1 MTMGSHFVPDCFMPM
16 GYMPFP
22 MFMSSAAGWLES
34 VGKEQGI
41 EVFMR
46 DSVTRGESYF
56 RCYQFVRELAPD
68 WIVFESAPSSWE
80 SDQSVLAQ
88 LAKESPKSKVIL
100 TGTIT
105 ADTAIVSALD
115 WANIVAIVKGEYEK
129 GVEQAI
135 TFDGKRLVI
144 ERQFLSAEEMN
155 GPHGKW
161 KWDEGC
167 ARNYFDENPLG
178 QKAPQLQMW
187 ASRGC
192 VYKCNFCAWPATMTN
207 DDPLGTG
214 KRQMRYYTGDYIEN
228 YIRERLAVTPD
239 LACVYFDGDTEN
251 ISDKHTLEICE
262 AMRKIGLPWS
272 MMCRG
277 DTSSREVWKEMKDSG
292 CFGVK
297 IGFESGSQ
305 RVVNEIIGKGLD
317 IQEARETAIFLKEIG
332 MTVHGTFMV
341 GHPGETPEEANQTI
355 EFIKKLYADKG
366 LDTHQLSG
374 TATISGTPLA
384 NLKAGETNKRY
395 PGAKKDE
402 NWHEDLDGQKKAER
416 LVQATHGY

>member
-1 MTMGSHFVPDCFMPM
+1 
-16 GYMPFP
+16 
-22 MFMSSAAGWLES
+22 
-34 VGKEQGI
+34 
-41 EVFMR
+41 
-46 DSVTRGESYF
+46 
-56 RCYQFVRELAPD
+56 
-68 WIVFESAPSSWE
+68 
-80 SDQSVLAQ
+80 
-88 LAKESPKSKVIL
+88 
-100 TGTIT
+100 
-105 ADTAIVSALD
+105 
-115 WANIVAIVKGEYEK
+115 
-129 GVEQAI
+129 
-135 TFDGKRLVI
+135 
-144 ERQFLSAEEMN
+144 
-155 GPHGKW
+155 
-161 KWDEGC
+161 
-167 ARNYFDENPLG
+167 
-178 QKAPQLQMW
+178 
-187 ASRGC
+187 
-192 VYKCNFCAWPATMTN
+192 
-207 DDPLGTG
+207 
-214 KRQMRYYTGDYIEN
+214 
-228 YIRERLAVTPD
+228 
-239 LACVYFDGDTEN
+239 
-251 ISDKHTLEICE
+251 
-262 AMRKIGLPWS
+262 IGLPWS

-402 NWHEDLDGQKKAER
+402 NWHEDLDGQKKAE
-416 LVQATHGY
+416 